1 MSERSRFRMR
11 RTGGLSEL
19 SMATKKRI
27 VNYGCCHCRFCRILP
42 LHSNDNFE
50 KSINFVPPSSDISP
64 SEYYVSPRTEN
75 AFIHPRRCCCFDS
88 IYACQC
94 MCVAR
99 RRALRCSS

>member
-11 RTGGLSEL
+11 RTRGSSEL

-27 VNYGCCHCRFCRILP
+27 ANHDCCQRRFCRILP

-50 KSINFVPPSSDISP
+50 KSINFVSPPSEISS
-64 SEYYVSPRTEN
+64 SEDYVSPCTEN
-75 AFIHPRRCCCFDS
+75 ACIHPRRCCCFDS

-94 MCVAR
+94 VCVHR
-99 RRALRCSS
+99 RSLRCSS